1 MSSTNWTPS
10 LIALGVSAVAVVL
23 FFVVRRKNLGAP
35 LPVNADDAEAQ
46 YQRLL
51 IELKELEANRHLM
64 TAEQLAAQRS
74 ELEQRATAALKD
86 KMTLSHEMAKAAA
99 RAERK
104 QEAPKTFLSKYPG
117 LVGAVVGGV
126 VVGFFAYL
134 AHSLTQNEAPR
145 QMDAANQPA
154 AGQPAAPAGDA
165 KIEALLSK
173 VRAAPGDVDALADV
187 SIALMRRQ
195 AFQEARPFILR
206 GSSIDPFH
214 AKLRVGRAVLL
225 ALDGDMPGALKNLE
239 TLAAKYPDAFDG
251 RMFAGMIALD
261 QNDNARA
268 LQNFEAYLSA
278 APPQDVPPMLRA
290 AVSEIRTQLIR
301 P

>member
-1 MSSTNWTPS
+1 MTSTNWTPS
-10 LIALGVSAVAVVL
+10 LIALGVSVLAVML
-23 FFVVRRKNLGAP
+23 FFALRRKNLGAP
-35 LPVNADDAEAQ
+35 LPVDADDAEAQ

-51 IELKELEANRHLM
+51 SELKELEANKHLM
-64 TAEQLAAQRS
+64 NDAQFAAQRQ
-74 ELEQRATAALKD
+74 ELEQRATAALKE
-86 KMTLSHEMAKAAA
+86 KLTLSHEMAKASA

-104 QEAPKTFLSKYPG
+104 QEAPKTFLTKYPG
-117 LVGAVVGGV
+117 LVGAVVGGA

-134 AHSLTQNEAPR
+134 AHSLTQNEAPP
-145 QMDAANQPA
+145 QMEKAGPPA
-154 AGQPAAPAGDA
+154 AGQAATAGDA

-206 GSSIDPFH
+206 GSAIDPFH
-214 AKLRVGRAVLL
+214 AKTRVGRAVLL
-225 ALDGDMPGALKNLE
+225 ALDGDMPGALKTLE

-290 AVSEIRTQLIR
+290 AVSDLRTQLIR